1 MAQAD
6 LQDPSAD
13 FDLKEEVLVEKRKYG
28 DNERNSTASVRRAI
42 ILKKERAFALVEFVV
57 KDSSLRS
64 DKQKIPY
71 TRLKKVPPPPVQVAK
86 APAPTPGNG
95 NATSEALRAVPT
107 AFANVK
113 LVPPQQPEQKL
124 VQLPKKQQPEQQRL
138 PTSPLMA
145 EPPPDSVASTSNSG
159 VYPQGY
165 ISPIEPTTASETKQ
179 SLPPPI
185 ETPAPTALTPKQEA
199 RELGVGDDVMV
210 HAVLGGNA
218 RFMRPRKARIVE
230 RLHSGVRVVFFDDK
244 SEKAVQWNRI
254 EPFVEELT
262 PALPS
267 VPPAPPKQP
276 PSIQPS
282 PKPPAPPQPVAA
294 ALPTPPVEVPKP
306 VSDLTAWLEMGAQ
319 LLDQLVRKQTAL
331 REEAKQHAAE
341 AQRLVV
347 LANEKTREAAA
358 MQTQIDQFAPQIHAF
373 STDMLKKL

>member
-6 LQDPSAD
+6 FQDPSAD
-13 FDLKEEVLVEKRKYG
+13 FALKEEVLVEKRKYG

-42 ILKKERAFALVEFVV
+42 ILKKERAFALVEFTE
-57 KDSSLRS
+57 KDTSLRS

-71 TRLKKVPPPPVQVAK
+71 TRLKKVPKPPVQAPK
-86 APAPTPGNG
+86 APAPVNG
-95 NATSEALRAVPT
+95 NATSEALRAVPQ

-113 LVPPQQPEQKL
+113 LVPPSQPEQKL
-124 VQLPKKQQPEQQRL
+124 VQLPKKQPEQQRL

-145 EPPPDSVASTSNSG
+145 ESSAPPAPIASTSNSG

-165 ISPIEPTTASETKQ
+165 ISIEPTTSASEAKQ

-185 ETPAPTALTPKQEA
+185 EPPTPPALTPKQEA
-199 RELGVGDDVMV
+199 RSLGVGDDVMV
-210 HAVLGGNA
+210 HEILGTNA
-218 RFMRPRKARIVE
+218 RFSKPRKARIVE
-230 RLHSGVRVVFFDDK
+230 RLSSGVRVVFFDDK

-254 EPFVEELT
+254 ERAVDELT
-262 PALPS
+262 PAYSQDQPGIR
-267 VPPAPPKQP
+267 PPPRQP
-276 PSIQPS
+276 ETVLIATKPEPTLEPT
-282 PKPPAPPQPVAA
+282 PKPI
-294 ALPTPPVEVPKP
+294 
-306 VSDLTAWLEMGAQ
+306 SDLTAWLEMGAQ

-331 REEAKQHAAE
+331 RDEAKQHASE

-347 LANEKTREAAA
+347 LANDKTREAAA